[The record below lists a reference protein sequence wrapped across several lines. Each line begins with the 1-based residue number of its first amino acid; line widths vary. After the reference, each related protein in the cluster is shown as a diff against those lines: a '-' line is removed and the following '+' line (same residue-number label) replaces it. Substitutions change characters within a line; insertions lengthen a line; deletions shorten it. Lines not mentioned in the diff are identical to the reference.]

1 MPASALFPARRAPD
15 RAKVSLQIAVLM
27 GGVSSER
34 EVSLRS
40 GEGVA
45 RGLASRGHEVTRVVV
60 DEDGPRALDALPPV
74 DAAFVALHGRFGE
87 DGGVQ
92 RMLEARGVAYTGSG
106 PEASARA
113 FDKAWTKSILRAR
126 GVPVA
131 SDVLL
136 DFPWRAR
143 DVRQALRR
151 APGPRLVVKPVREGS
166 SVGVHICATLAQ
178 AARAVRALRSFRQPL
193 LVEEFVEGRE
203 VTVAVLGEEI
213 LPPVEIVP
221 ARAFYDTTAKYD
233 PTSGTRY
240 DVAPSLSPAVLAR
253 AKEVALEAHRALGC
267 RDVSRTDVRI
277 DPSGRPFVL
286 EVNTIPGLTPT
297 SLLPKAAAAAGI
309 PFDELCE
316 KLIRLALGR
325 GRA

>member
-1 MPASALFPARRAPD
+1 
-15 RAKVSLQIAVLM
+15 
-27 GGVSSER
+27 
-34 EVSLRS
+34 
-40 GEGVA
+40 
-45 RGLASRGHEVTRVVV
+45 
-60 DEDGPRALDALPPV
+60 
-74 DAAFVALHGRFGE
+74 
-87 DGGVQ
+87 
-92 RMLEARGVAYTGSG
+92 
-106 PEASARA
+106 
-113 FDKAWTKSILRAR
+113 
-126 GVPVA
+126 VPVA
-131 SDVLL
+131 SDILL

-166 SVGVHICATLAQ
+166 SVGVHICTTLAQ
-178 AARAVRALRSFRQPL
+178 AARAVRALRSFRQPVL
-193 LVEEFVEGRE
+193 IEEFVEGRE
-203 VTVAVLGEEI
+203 VTVAVLGEQV

-240 DVAPSLSPAVLAR
+240 DVAPSLPPAVLAR
-253 AKEVALEAHRALGC
+253 AKDAALEAHRALGC

-309 PFDELCE
+309 RFDELCE